1 MAADGADHA
10 SFSANGT
17 DSSNAMA
24 TNPLLAKDLRDFYA
38 AESARVRAEF
48 QARRDGP
55 SAVGGRTALVDSVA
69 HRLWKE
75 LISPD
80 LAGPSGFVLLAL
92 GGYGRRWLFPYSDI
106 DILFLDEG
114 GASDSETRN
123 RVRVFS
129 QEMWDLRLKLSP
141 ASRTLSECEKFDPAN
156 VEFAISLL
164 DCRYLAGDHDLF
176 ARLHDQIIPKVVAR
190 ESRAIVQKLTDLTRA
205 RYNKFGNTVFHLE
218 PNVKDGP
225 GGLRDYNLAL
235 WLALIAAIEE
245 QSTWPEEKALLP
257 PWLRQR
263 FDAAL
268 DFLMSVR
275 CFLHLRHGRDDN
287 TLVWAMQ
294 DEAAAARVGVPDD
307 APLNASEW
315 MRNYFSRARLIHR
328 VAEQLLDEF
337 PAARPSLYRQFQTL
351 RSRLSNAEFAVVDGR
366 IFLQRQEAL
375 SDPELP
381 LRMFRFMARHGLSL
395 SSATEHQVEQSLPTL
410 TAAPPKGGELWHYLQ
425 EILLAPHAAEA
436 LRTMHSLQLLTLLLP
451 EFQVIDSL
459 VIRDFSHRFTVDE
472 HSFVAIENLHALRKS
487 QSKWD
492 QGYAE
497 LLDELEQPELL
508 YLALLLH
515 DTGKGTRPT
524 DHITGSLELAERS
537 LARLDLEASDRE
549 TVLFLIRHHLDMGSA
564 LRRDIFAPET
574 IAQIAETMGTS
585 ERLKMLCLFTYADV
599 KAVNPEALT
608 PWKAENMWQL
618 YIGAANALM
627 RSADQ
632 RVHGDVE
639 EEVMA
644 HLRTLMPAAG
654 ARLDAFLD
662 GLPRRYLRT
671 QAASDVLR
679 HMELASRLDQ
689 DPVEVEL
696 TRGRHW
702 YELTLVTRDRP
713 FLFAKLVGTLAAW
726 GMNIV
731 KATAFSNGAGVVVD
745 TLYFTDR
752 FRTLELNLPEWE
764 RFKTSV
770 HDVLMG
776 KADLDRMLRDR
787 LRSEKKT
794 APKVKV
800 DTRVEIDDECSAQ
813 STLIEVVTQDQPGLL
828 YRISSLFARENCNIE
843 IAIIETESQTAI
855 DAFYLTSNGA
865 KLAPGHQE
873 RLRHELLTELANK

>member
-1 MAADGADHA
+1 
-10 SFSANGT
+10 
-17 DSSNAMA
+17 MA
-24 TNPLLAKDLRDFYA
+24 TDPLLAKDLRDFYA
-38 AESARVRAEF
+38 AESARVRDEF
-48 QARRDGP
+48 LARRNGRAATDGR
-55 SAVGGRTALVDSVA
+55 SALVDSIA
-69 HRLWKE
+69 QRLWKE
-75 LISPD
+75 LISPTIE
-80 LAGPSGFVLLAL
+80 GPRGFALLAL

-106 DILFLDEG
+106 DILFLHDG
-114 GASDSETRN
+114 SKSESERRN
-123 RVRVFS
+123 QIRSFS

-141 ASRTLSECEKFDPAN
+141 ANRALGECEKFDPGN
-156 VEFAISLL
+156 VEFVISLL
-164 DCRYLAGDHDLF
+164 DCRYLAGDRNLF
-176 ARLHDQIIPKVVAR
+176 QKLHDQVIPKVVSR

-205 RYNKFGNTVFHLE
+205 RYNKFGDTVFHLE

-225 GGLRDYNLAL
+225 GGLRDYNLAV

-245 QSTWPEEKALLP
+245 QNAWPDEKMLLP
-257 PWLRQR
+257 PWLRQK

-275 CFLHLRHGRDDN
+275 CFLHIRHGRDDN
-287 TLVWAMQ
+287 MLAWAMQ
-294 DEAAAARVGVPDD
+294 DEAAAAQVGVSEDRP
-307 APLNASEW
+307 PTASEW
-315 MRNYFSRARLIHR
+315 MRKYFSHARLVHR

-375 SDPELP
+375 SDAELP
-381 LRMFRFMARHGLSL
+381 LRLFRFMARHGLAL
-395 SSATEHQVEQSLPTL
+395 SSATEHQIEETLPAL
-410 TAAPPKGGELWHYLQ
+410 AAAPPKGVELWHYLQ

-436 LRTMHSLQLLTLLLP
+436 LRAMHSLRLLALLVP

-472 HSFVAIENLHALRKS
+472 HSFVAIENLHSLRKS

-515 DTGKGTRPT
+515 DTGKGTKPN
-524 DHITGSLELAERS
+524 DHIRGSLEITAPC
-537 LARLDLEASDRE
+537 LARLDLEVSDRE
-549 TVLFLIRHHLDMGSA
+549 TVLFLISHHLDMGSA

-574 IAQIAETMGTS
+574 IAQIAETMGTP

-608 PWKAENMWQL
+608 PWKAENLWQL
-618 YIGAANALM
+618 YIGAANSLM
-627 RSADQ
+627 RSADE

-639 EEVMA
+639 QEVMT

-654 ARLDAFLD
+654 AKLDSFLD
-662 GLPRRYLRT
+662 GLPRRYLRS
-671 QAASDVLR
+671 QAASEVIR
-679 HMELASRLDQ
+679 HMEMATRLAQ
-689 DPVEVEL
+689 DPVQLEL
-696 TRGRHW
+696 SRGRHW
-702 YELTLVTRDRP
+702 YELTLVTGDRP
-713 FLFAKLVGTLAAW
+713 FLFANLVGTLAAW

-731 KATAFSNGAGVVVD
+731 KATAFSNSAGVAVD

-764 RFKTSV
+764 RFKTSI
-770 HDVLMG
+770 HDVLTG
-776 KADLDRMLRDR
+776 KADLERMLRDR
-787 LRSEKKT
+787 MRSEKKT

-800 DTRVEIDDECSAQ
+800 DTRIEIDDECSGQ
-813 STLIEVVTQDQPGLL
+813 STLIEVITQDQPGLL

-865 KLAPGHQE
+865 KLGPGHQE
-873 RLRHELLTELANK
+873 RLRHELVAELSNK